1 MESIK
6 NSQNHKMVG
15 SPRDLIHATIKEGGT
30 ISSQQMTRQ
39 QNGTKPQKPYKMQA
53 WKISKKVAWW
63 VVDKF
68 HNIFEHDNKETSTS
82 TFMSPSKDQHS
93 NGLHV
98 IKLFEVESVEKD
110 GQPNMY
116 TNLEKPKLKHA
127 QATTPNC
134 NMAFVVKM

>member
-1 MESIK
+1 
-6 NSQNHKMVG
+6 
-15 SPRDLIHATIKEGGT
+15 
-30 ISSQQMTRQ
+30 
-39 QNGTKPQKPYKMQA
+39 
-53 WKISKKVAWW
+53 VAWW

-68 HNIFEHDNKETSTS
+68 HSILEHDSEETSTS
-82 TFMSPSKDQHS
+82 TFTSPSKYQHS

-98 IKLFEVESVEKD
+98 IKISKVESVEKD

-134 NMAFVVKM
+134 NMAFVVKCNCILT